1 MGLVPILFSGLLT
14 IVLIFYIIFIMYIII
29 KYILNQKTGKK
40 LPVILLNSQSEV
52 LEFDNEEDAI
62 SYKDLFQQNSD
73 SNHEYVVKK
82 V

>member
-1 MGLVPILFSGLLT
+1 M
-14 IVLIFYIIFIMYIII
+14 
-29 KYILNQKTGKK
+29 LNQKTGKK

-73 SNHEYVVKK
+73 SNHKYVVKK

>member
-1 MGLVPILFSGLLT
+1 M
-14 IVLIFYIIFIMYIII
+14 
-29 KYILNQKTGKK
+29 LNQKTGKK

-52 LEFDNEEDAI
+52 LEFDNEEEAV
-62 SYKDLFQQNSD
+62 SYKNLFKQNSD

>member
-1 MGLVPILFSGLLT
+1 
-14 IVLIFYIIFIMYIII
+14 MYIII